1 MCSVTVSFVLSRIN
15 AYISMIA
22 ANCQELYSLRDYNNT
37 TTEELKKKKT
47 TLNLQITSQNIPTE
61 TGEKKKPNL

>member
-22 ANCQELYSLRDYNNT
+22 ANCQELYSLRDYNT
-37 TTEELKKKKT
+37 TTEELKKKKKNN
-47 TLNLQITSQNIPTE
+47 LNLQITSQNIPTE

>member
-37 TTEELKKKKT
+37 TTEELKKKKNNPKFANNVT
-47 TLNLQITSQNIPTE
+47 KYSN
-61 TGEKKKPNL
+61 